1 MTLSSAYLDR
11 FGGIGRLY
19 GESNLKRLQAA
30 RVAVFGLGGVG
41 SWAAEALARTGIG
54 QITLVDLD
62 DVCVSNVNRQLPALE
77 GAFGHPKVAVLAERI
92 RAINPEVNVV
102 AEQEFFTA
110 GSAARLLDPGY
121 DVVIDAIDNMP
132 NKARL
137 VADAVQRKFKCVTIG
152 AAGGKRDGTMV
163 RVSDLAHSTNDDM
176 LRILRKRLRRE
187 HGFPH
192 GEGIT
197 FGVKCVYSPEHPVYP
212 WKDGTCSSK
221 PEPGSDTRLDCNSGF
236 GNAAF
241 VTGSFG
247 FAAANAAVDWIVEPI
262 AL

>member
-1 MTLSSAYLDR
+1 VTLSSAYLDR

-19 GESNLKRLQAA
+19 GLTNLHRIRAA

-54 QITLVDLD
+54 HLTLVDLD

-77 GAFGHPKVAVLAERI
+77 GTFGQPKVVVLAERI
-92 RAINPEVNVV
+92 RAINPEVHAV

-110 GSAARLLDPGY
+110 GSSARLLDPGY
-121 DVVIDAIDNMP
+121 DVLIDAVDNMP

-137 VADAVQRKFKCVTIG
+137 VAEAVRRNIKCVTIG
-152 AAGGKRDGTMV
+152 AAGGKRDSTKV
-163 RVSDLAHSTNDDM
+163 RVSDLAESTNDDM

-187 HGFPH
+187 HGFSH
-192 GEGIT
+192 GEGIK

-212 WKDGTCSSK
+212 WKDGTCASD

-236 GNAAF
+236 GNATF
-241 VTGSFG
+241 VTGAFG
-247 FAAANAAVDWIVEPI
+247 FAAANAAVDWLVEPI
-262 AL
+262 VL